1 MQNDPKVIAKAKN
14 CIRRYRMHTAIIYA
28 LIWVVFLLLVSQTP
42 GILGIWVLGLCVIF
56 ALRKINKLTSQKYIF
71 SVLSEELDA
80 DTFLAT
86 VYRGHFDTPTALW
99 QLSGEYY
106 CGHYQNAISICKLK
120 LADAKLNKRFQY
132 FYFTYLANVYFD
144 MGDDEKLLAI
154 YEEYSACLAKE
165 TDKKQKSCRKQFPRM
180 VFYDMYLRQDW
191 NVCNTWVNVPQAD
204 KLTRYHRTFC
214 KAKLAF
220 LQHNEEKAREYLEAL
235 STEVPQLNYGKL
247 SASALDKLVRQEE
260 APFSN
265 LMEISQAPAEV
276 TLYPLKH
283 RKLLQTLFIV
293 LLTLYI
299 LFNLASIIISLV
311 SLHP

>member
-42 GILGIWVLGLCVIF
+42 GILGLWILGLCVIF
-56 ALRKINKLTSQKYIF
+56 ALREINKLLSKKYIF
-71 SVLSEELDA
+71 SVMSEELDA

-86 VYRGHFDTPTALW
+86 VYQGHFDTPTALW

-120 LADAKLNKRFQY
+120 LADAKRNKRFRY
-132 FYFTYLANVYFD
+132 FYLTYLANVYFD
-144 MGDDEKLLAI
+144 MGNDEKLRAI
-154 YEEYSACLAKE
+154 CEEYSACLSKE
-165 TDKKQKSCRKQFPRM
+165 TDKKQAACRKQFPRM
-180 VFYDMYLRQDW
+180 AFYDMYLRQDW
-191 NVCNTWVNVPQAD
+191 DGCNTWVNVPQAD
-204 KLTRYHRTFC
+204 KLTRYHRIFC

-220 LQHNEEKAREYLEAL
+220 LQNNAEMARGYLEVL

-247 SASALDKLVRQEE
+247 SAVVLAKIERQESV
-260 APFSN
+260 PFSD
-265 LMEISQAPAEV
+265 LMEISEESTEI

-283 RKLLQTLFIV
+283 RKLLQTLFIILAIMYIV
-293 LLTLYI
+293 L
-299 LFNLASIIISLV
+299 NLASIIISIV
-311 SLHP
+311 SLQP